1 MSAAVATPP
10 AAEAA
15 PEKKGKGKLIII
27 VVAVLGIAAAGYWFF
42 LKPSGPPPPPEP
54 GEVVVLE
61 PIQVNLNAGHYLRL
75 GLALQLTTSVAHE
88 ADGSKAL
95 DAAIEV
101 FSGKAIG
108 EVNSPEAREKLKKE
122 LKKHVDHDYHGDV
135 MDVYFTE
142 YVTQ

>member
-27 VVAVLGIAAAGYWFF
+27 VVAVLGIAAGGYWFF

-54 GEVVVLE
+54 GTVVPLDS
-61 PIQVNLNAGHYLRL
+61 IQVNLNAGHYLRL
-75 GLALQLTTSVAHE
+75 GLALQLTTAAKE

-108 EVNSPEAREKLKKE
+108 EVNNPESREKLKKE
-122 LKKHVDHDYHGDV
+122 LEKKLEHDYEGEV